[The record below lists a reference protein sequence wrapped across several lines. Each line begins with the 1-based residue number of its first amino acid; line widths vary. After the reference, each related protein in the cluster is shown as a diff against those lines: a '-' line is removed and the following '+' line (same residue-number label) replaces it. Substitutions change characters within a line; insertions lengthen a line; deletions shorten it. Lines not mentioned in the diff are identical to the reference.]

1 MSVQTY
7 ASPRPAGLLS
17 VRDLR
22 KSFFGVSV
30 LHGVS
35 FDLAA
40 GEVRAF
46 VGENG
51 SGKSTTMNILSGVLQ
66 RDSGEIALG
75 GADYRPRSGHDAE
88 AAGVAFIQQELNIF
102 PNLSVEENLFV
113 GHYPRYAGWL
123 PLIDRRGMRA
133 RAVALLAQVGLSLS
147 PATPASALSP
157 GERQLVEIAKAL
169 SIDARV
175 MIFDEPTTS
184 LTTPECERLF
194 ALIQRLRQQGL
205 GILYISHVLADV
217 FRIADTLT
225 LLRDGRVVEAGALA
239 QMDMQRVIAG
249 MVGRSIETLYPRR
262 DPNARAAARTRP
274 PLLELDDVGQR
285 GVLRGVSI
293 TLRPGEILGLAGLM
307 GSGRTELARIVFGLD
322 PFERGAIRFDGRPM
336 RSQQIAQRLLA
347 GVAFLTEDRKREGLM
362 AEASIGWNM
371 GLAPMPLYARGPL
384 RLIDRPGLRRAVGEM
399 AAQMDVKARGIDAV
413 DALARTLS
421 GGNQQ
426 KAVLGKWLLR
436 RPRLLILDEPTRGV
450 DVGARS
456 DIYRLIARLADEG
469 MAVLIISSE
478 LEELIGLS
486 DRILVMRRGEV
497 GGTFERHA
505 FDRAAILA
513 ASMWKDRAA

>member
-1 MSVQTY
+1 MSAETN
-7 ASPRPAGLLS
+7 ALAGPARLLS

-22 KSFFGVSV
+22 KSFFGVPV

-51 SGKSTTMNILSGVLQ
+51 SGKSTTMNILSGLLQ
-66 RDSGEIALG
+66 RDSGDIALG

-102 PNLSVEENLFV
+102 PNLSVEENLFI
-113 GHYPRYAGWL
+113 GHYPRYASWL
-123 PLIDRRGMRA
+123 PLIDRRRMRA
-133 RAVALLAQVGLSLS
+133 RASELLAQVGLSLS
-147 PATPASALSP
+147 PTTPASALSP

-194 ALIQRLRQQGL
+194 ALIQRLRQRRL
-205 GILYISHVLADV
+205 GVIYISHVLTDV

-225 LLRDGRVVEAGALA
+225 LLRDGRVVDAGALA

-262 DPNARAAARTRP
+262 DATTRAAARSRP
-274 PLLELDDVGQR
+274 PLLELEDVGQR
-285 GVLRGVSI
+285 GVLRGISLA
-293 TLRPGEILGLAGLM
+293 LRPGEILGLAGLM

-322 PFERGAIRFDGRPM
+322 PFEHGAMRLDGRPL
-336 RSQQIAQRLLA
+336 RSQEVAQRLSA

-362 AEASIGWNM
+362 NEASVGWNM
-371 GLAPMPLYARGPL
+371 GLAPVPLYARGPL
-384 RLIDRPGLRRAVGEM
+384 RLIDRRGLRRAVSDM
-399 AAQMDVKARGIDAV
+399 AAEIDVKARGCDAV
-413 DALARTLS
+413 DALARALS

-450 DVGARS
+450 DVGARAE
-456 DIYRLIARLADEG
+456 IYRLIARLADEG

-478 LEELIGLS
+478 LEELIGLC
-486 DRILVMRRGEV
+486 DRILALRRGEI
-497 GGTFERHA
+497 GGTFERDA

-513 ASMWKDRAA
+513 AAMWKERAA